1 MGFHAWLGSQ
11 RHLSRCKLRDAV
23 G

>member
-1 MGFHAWLGSQ
+1 MGFNARLGSQ